1 MSDSL
6 TSSKEEQ
13 LKKDKGNEHQE
24 HNLWSFIKGKK
35 KQNHVPSTADI
46 KGKKLPVA
54 SNHNDCEFKGC
65 GIQSKQSYGSG
76 SFKMRIKLPSKDSAG
91 VVTTFYMKYQLGF
104 TRTIEELDTLHNQC
118 NQRPQYGMEKLG
130 QQKMERQ
137 KSIGQILHL

>member
-54 SNHNDCEFKGC
+54 SNHNDCEFKGNMISV
-65 GIQSKQSYGSG
+65 IQEVVERAKLEK
-76 SFKMRIKLPSKDSAG
+76 KMRAKVQA
-91 VVTTFYMKYQLGF
+91 
-104 TRTIEELDTLHNQC
+104 
-118 NQRPQYGMEKLG
+118 
-130 QQKMERQ
+130 
-137 KSIGQILHL
+137 

>member
-1 MSDSL
+1 MDAKWKKAKAKAESTYFDETNWIDEQDDLIEMAFWVTREERQIHNMSDSL

-54 SNHNDCEFKGC
+54 SNHNDCEFKGKKGKFFKLDGC
-65 GIQSKQSYGSG
+65 G
-76 SFKMRIKLPSKDSAG
+76 
-91 VVTTFYMKYQLGF
+91 
-104 TRTIEELDTLHNQC
+104 
-118 NQRPQYGMEKLG
+118 
-130 QQKMERQ
+130 
-137 KSIGQILHL
+137 SIAQGT